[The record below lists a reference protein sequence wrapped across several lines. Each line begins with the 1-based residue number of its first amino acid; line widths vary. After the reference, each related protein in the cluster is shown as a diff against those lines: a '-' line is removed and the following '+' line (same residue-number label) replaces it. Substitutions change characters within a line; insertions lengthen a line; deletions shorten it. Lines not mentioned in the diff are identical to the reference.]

1 MALGGG
7 TFTAQNKALPGA
19 YINFVSVK
27 SAGDG
32 LSSRGVATMPLLLDW
47 GPNGVF
53 EVSQDDFYKDSKSI
67 FGYEYTADEMKN
79 LRELFRNVTTLYAYN
94 LQGGGKKA
102 AAGLATAKYAGK
114 RGNDLSYTVST
125 NVDDSTMYDVALYL
139 GTTCVDTQTVAKAA
153 DLEDNDY
160 VIWNDSASIETAA
173 GTSLTGGTNAEVTG
187 ESYKKYLDAIES
199 YTFNVMGIVTTD
211 DATKKT
217 AVNFVKRMRDDSGI
231 KFQLVLFQYA
241 ADYEGVISV
250 ENAADGDDKA
260 ALVYWVT
267 GAEAGCAV
275 ESSLMNTEYDG
286 EYTVDTSYTQNALE
300 KALKAGKFI
309 MHRVNGAVKVLRDI
323 NTLVTYTDNKG
334 DIFADN
340 KTVRVCDQIGNDI
353 ASLFASKYIGKI
365 PNDNSGR
372 VSLWNDVVDLHT
384 SLATLRAIEDFD
396 SANIT
401 IEQGGS
407 KNSVV
412 ITDSITVTGTM
423 EQLYMTVKV
432 A

>member
-27 SAGDG
+27 SAGNI
-32 LSSRGVATMPLLLDW
+32 LSGRGVATMPLALDW
-47 GPNGVF
+47 APNGVF
-53 EVSQDDFYKDSKSI
+53 EVSQNDFYKSSKEI
-67 FGYEYTADEMKN
+67 FGYDYTADEMKN

-102 AAGLATAKYAGK
+102 TSTLATAKNAGK
-114 RGNDLSYTVST
+114 RGNDLNYSVAI
-125 NVDDSTMYDVALYL
+125 NADDSTMFDVALYL
-139 GTTCVDTQTVAKAA
+139 SASCVDTQTVAKAA
-153 DLEDNDY
+153 ELKDNDY
-160 VIWNDSASIETAA
+160 VTWNKTATLEATA
-173 GTSLTGGTNAEVTG
+173 GVNLAGGTNAEVTG
-187 ESYKKYLDAIES
+187 ESYKKYLDEIES
-199 YTFNVMGIVTTD
+199 YTFNAMGIAATD
-211 DATKKT
+211 DTTKKT
-217 AVNFVKRMRDDSGI
+217 AVSFAKRMREECGV

-250 ENAADGDDKA
+250 ENTTSDEDAG
-260 ALVYWVT
+260 LVYWVT

-275 ESSLMNTEYDG
+275 ESSLMNAEYDG
-286 EYTVDTSYTQNALE
+286 EYTVDTAYTQNALE

-309 MHRVNGAVKVLRDI
+309 LHRVNGAVKVLRDI
-323 NTLVTYTDNKG
+323 NTLVTYTDNKNEL
-334 DIFADN
+334 FADN

-353 ASLFASKYIGKI
+353 AALFTSKYIGKI

-372 VSLWNDVVDLHT
+372 ISLWNDVVDLHNT
-384 SLATLRAIEDFD
+384 LATLRAIENFD
-396 SANIT
+396 SADIT
-401 IEQGGS
+401 IEQGDN